1 MNNFWKNISNRFFK
15 SKAVKNVRIWAK
27 NTSFPGFLGISVYDI
42 SIFLWEEWRGSII
55 TTRANGITFSFFLS
69 IFPTIIVLFTLV
81 AYTPFYKNFN
91 ELIRVSVHDLMPGNA
106 EKWILETIKDLTT
119 IKRKGWLSLG
129 FFLALYFSSNGMAA
143 MLSGFEKAYK
153 ETFTRPNY
161 FRKRLVAIQLT
172 ILLGFLLL
180 ASVILGILGNVFVQ
194 FVAQFYKNKAFVS
207 FLLTLLRYL
216 LMVVVLYGG
225 LSIIYRLGMPLRK
238 KLSFVNPG
246 VTLATV
252 LSILTSVIFSFYVD
266 NFSNYN
272 KLYGSLGAL
281 IVLLLWLQLN
291 IYIVLIGF
299 ELNASI
305 AINRDRVFI
314 KAQEKV

>member
-1 MNNFWKNISNRFFK
+1 MIKHWKNINETFFK
-15 SKAVKNVRIWAK
+15 SQFVKNVK
-27 NTSFPGFLGISVYDI
+27 NWSKRTSFPGFLGISIYDI
-42 SIFLWEEWRGSII
+42 SIFLWEEWRISDI
-55 TTRANGITFSFFLS
+55 TTRANGITFTFFLS
-69 IFPTIIVLFTLV
+69 LFPTIIVLFTLV

-91 ELIRVSVHDLMPGNA
+91 ELIRSTVHELMPGNA
-106 EKWILETIKDLTT
+106 EKFILDTIKDLTT

-153 ETFTRPNY
+153 ETFIRPNY
-161 FRKRLVAIQLT
+161 FRKRLIAIQLT
-172 ILLGFLLL
+172 VLLGFLLL
-180 ASVILGILGNVFVQ
+180 ASVILGILGDVFVQ
-194 FVAQFYKNKAFVS
+194 FLATFYKNKKFVS
-207 FLLTLLRYL
+207 FLLTLFRYL
-216 LMVVVLYGG
+216 LMVVLLYGG

-238 KLSFVNPG
+238 KLPFVNPG
-246 VTLATV
+246 VTLATI
-252 LSILTSVIFSFYVD
+252 LSILTSVLFSFYVD

-272 KLYGSLGAL
+272 KLYGSIGAL

-305 AINRDRVFI
+305 AINRDRASIV
-314 KAQEKV
+314 

>member
-1 MNNFWKNISNRFFK
+1 M
-15 SKAVKNVRIWAK
+15 KNVRIWAK
-27 NTSFPGFLGISVYDI
+27 KTSFPGFLGISIYDT
-42 SIFLWEEWRGSII
+42 SIFLWEEWRGSDI
-55 TTRANGITFSFFLS
+55 TSRANGIAFTFFLS

-91 ELIRVSVHDLMPGNA
+91 ELIRDSVHELMPGNA
-106 EKWILETIKDLTT
+106 EHLVLDTIKDLTT

-129 FFLALYFSSNGMAA
+129 FFLALYFSSNGMVAI
-143 MLSGFEKAYK
+143 LSGFEKSYK
-153 ETFTRPNY
+153 ETFIRPNY

-172 ILLGFLLL
+172 VLLGFLLL
-180 ASVILGILGNVFVQ
+180 ASVVLGILGDVFVQ
-194 FVAQFYKNKAFVS
+194 FLATFYRNKKFVS
-207 FLLTLLRYL
+207 FLLTLFRYL
-216 LMVVVLYGG
+216 LMIVLLYGG
-225 LSIIYRLGMPLRK
+225 LSVIYRLGMPLRK
-238 KLSFVNPG
+238 KLPFVNPG

-252 LSILTSVIFSFYVD
+252 LSILTSIVFSFYVD
-266 NFSNYN
+266 NFGNYN

-305 AINRDRVFI
+305 AINRDRGSFI
-314 KAQEKV
+314 K

>member
-1 MNNFWKNISNRFFK
+1 MVKNIK
-15 SKAVKNVRIWAK
+15 IWAK
-27 NTSFPGFLGISVYDI
+27 KTSFPGFLGVSIYDT
-42 SIFLWEEWRGSII
+42 SIFLWDEWRGSVI
-55 TTRANGITFSFFLS
+55 TSRANGIAFSFFLS
-69 IFPTIIVLFTLV
+69 IFPSIIVLFTLV

-91 ELIRVSVHDLMPGNA
+91 ELIRDTVHDLMPGNA
-106 EKWILETIKDLTT
+106 EKWVLDTIKDLTT
-119 IKRKGWLSLG
+119 IKRKDWLSLG
-129 FFLALYFSSNGMAA
+129 FFLALYFSSNGMVA

-153 ETFTRPNY
+153 ETFIRPNY
-161 FRKRLVAIQLT
+161 FRKRLIAIQLT

-180 ASVILGILGNVFVQ
+180 ASALLGILGDVFVK
-194 FVAQFYKNKAFVS
+194 FVSQFYKNKAFVS

-238 KLSFVNPG
+238 KLPFVNPG

-252 LSILTSVIFSFYVD
+252 SSIITSSIFSFYID

-291 IYIVLIGF
+291 IYIVLVGF

-305 AINRDRVFI
+305 AINRDRVTLN
-314 KAQEKV
+314 KT

>member
-1 MNNFWKNISNRFFK
+1 MNNFWKNINNRFFK
-15 SKAVKNVRIWAK
+15 SQAVKNVRVWAK
-27 NTSFPGFLGISVYDI
+27 NTSLPGFLGISVYDI

-153 ETFTRPNY
+153 ETFIRPNY

-172 ILLGFLLL
+172 VLLGFLLL

-305 AINRDRVFI
+305 AINRDRIFI